1 MDALAQ
7 IGLVGPVVWVARRLA
22 PGGARKMRMPIRM
35 TLVNRLGGAA
45 GSPRP
50 SSKRIILRGGP
61 FTGEI
66 PVVHPRSTTFRALSE
81 SDRWATYEATGLT
94 DPGTGLPIF
103 VYAMPQPGRPPPQTR
118 PPKPD

>member
-1 MDALAQ
+1 M
-7 IGLVGPVVWVARRLA
+7 
-22 PGGARKMRMPIRM
+22 
-35 TLVNRLGGAA
+35 
-45 GSPRP
+45 
-50 SSKRIILRGGP
+50 LRGGP

-66 PVVHPRSTTFRALSE
+66 HFVQAEGTTFRALSK

-103 VYAMPQPGRPPPQTR
+103 VYDMPPPGRPPPQTR